1 MLGVSDADREQLFY
15 MYGGD
20 PMAHYKI
27 LGISAEATDDEI
39 KKAYRKLAVLHHPDK
54 VASEPEAVQKSA
66 KEQFQK
72 IQQAYEQIKKN
83 RGFK

>member
-1 MLGVSDADREQLFY
+1 R
-15 MYGGD
+15 
-20 PMAHYKI
+20 
-27 LGISAEATDDEI
+27 
-39 KKAYRKLAVLHHPDK
+39 AYRKLAVLHHPDK